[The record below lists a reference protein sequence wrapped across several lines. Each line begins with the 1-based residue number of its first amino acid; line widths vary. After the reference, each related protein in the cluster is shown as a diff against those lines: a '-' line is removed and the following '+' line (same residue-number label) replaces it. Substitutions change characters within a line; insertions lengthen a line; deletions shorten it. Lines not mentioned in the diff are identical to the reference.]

1 MAKIVQLKDRNNLD
15 ICPVV
20 AAAATYMKN
29 GVSVEEKLN
38 QIDNKLVTVDDSF
51 DSTSLNPVQ
60 NKVITKQFNAL
71 ASFVNTSYGD
81 VLASTEDAKNSARE
95 AYELAQAA
103 RIPTLTIPDTTAEQE
118 LAPNV
123 LYIFS
128 TRTSTLTL
136 TLGTPIDGIANEYHF
151 FLVCGST
158 APTINFPEGITWN
171 GENAPEIAAN
181 KTYEVSILNNIAAY
195 FEV

>member
-1 MAKIVQLKDRNNLD
+1 MAKIVQLKDRDNFD
-15 ICPVV
+15 ICPVG
-20 AAAATYMKN
+20 AAAATYMED

-81 VLASTEDAKNSARE
+81 VIASTEDAKNSARE

-136 TLGTPIDGIANEYHF
+136 TLGTPIEGIANEYHF
-151 FLVCGST
+151 FVVCGST
-158 APTINFPEGITWN
+158 APTIKFPSGIAWN

-181 KTYEVSILNNIAAY
+181 KAYEVSILNNIAAY

>member
-1 MAKIVQLKDRNNLD
+1 MAKIVQLKDRDNLD
-15 ICPVV
+15 ICPVG
-20 AAAATYMKN
+20 AAAAIYMGD

-51 DSTSLNPVQ
+51 NSTSLNPVQ
-60 NKVITKQFNAL
+60 NKVVTKQFNAL

-136 TLGTPIDGIANEYHF
+136 TLGTPIEGIANEYHF
-151 FLVCGST
+151 FVVCGST
-158 APTINFPEGITWN
+158 APTINFPSGIAWN

-181 KTYEVSILNNIAAY
+181 KTYEVSILNNIAVY

>member
-1 MAKIVQLKDRNNLD
+1 MAKIVQLKDRDNLD

-20 AAAATYMKN
+20 AAAATYMEN

-81 VLASTEDAKNSARE
+81 VLAATEDAKNSARE

-103 RIPTLTIPDTTAEQE
+103 RIPTLTIPDTTASQE

-151 FLVCGST
+151 FIECGST
-158 APTINFPEGITWN
+158 APTINFPSGIIWN

-195 FEV
+195 FEI

>member
-20 AAAATYMKN
+20 AAAATYMED

-151 FLVCGST
+151 FVVCGST
-158 APTINFPEGITWN
+158 APTINFPSGIAWN
-171 GENAPEIAAN
+171 GENAPEIAAG

>member
-20 AAAATYMKN
+20 AAAATYMEN

-81 VLASTEDAKNSARE
+81 VLASIEDAKNTAKE

-103 RIPTLTIPDTTAEQE
+103 RIPTLTIPDTTAAQV
-118 LAPNV
+118 LTPNV

-151 FLVCGST
+151 FIVCGST
-158 APTINFPEGITWN
+158 APTVNFPSGITWN

-181 KTYEVSILNNIAAY
+181 KKYEISILNNIAAY